1 VLVLLFK
8 NVLEISNFE
17 KSAKTSKNLNKNRK
31 KTSIFFCLGASTGGD
46 KISLIKKACLML
58 NFLNL
63 KSKASH
69 LFFWMHI
76 FELDLRL
83 GLA

>member
-31 KTSIFFCLGASTGGD
+31 KTSIFFLFRRFYWGGQNF
-46 KISLIKKACLML
+46 INKKGLL
-58 NFLNL
+58 NAKFFEFEV
-63 KSKASH
+63 KS
-69 LFFWMHI
+69 
-76 FELDLRL
+76 
-83 GLA
+83 

>member
-1 VLVLLFK
+1 MLILLFK

-17 KSAKTSKNLNKNRK
+17 KSAKTSKKTKKPLKNSGK
-31 KTSIFFCLGASTGGD
+31 NTSNFFCVVTSTGGD

-63 KSKASH
+63 KLKPRH
-69 LFFWMHI
+69 LFF
-76 FELDLRL
+76 
-83 GLA
+83 G